1 MSKIYCIHDRT
12 FKSAMADIRVARD
25 FFEHHLPKPIQALM
39 DLKTLKLSP
48 NTYVDEQL
56 NETSSDVLYQ
66 VNMDKNIGF
75 LYLLCEHQ
83 SSVDPLMAYRLWSY
97 VIRIWGDWLK
107 QTGSK
112 TLPFVFPLVFY
123 HGREAYNAPRS
134 LCELIQAPI
143 DIVEDTLFKSFH
155 LIDTH
160 DIEDEELREQHWVGV
175 LSFFFKHVF
184 DRDIWPMVQT
194 VIDML
199 KKLEKEEGAT
209 QYAHN
214 LLKYWLVA
222 AETKKGP
229 KAFIETVQRGL
240 SLPIEG
246 ELMSMAEQ
254 LIQQGLKQGV
264 QQGVQQG
271 LQQGI
276 QQGEAHILI
285 SLLRAKF
292 REVPETYLKRIS
304 VAEADILNQWAINFI
319 NAQSLEE
326 IFD

>member
-1 MSKIYCIHDRT
+1 MSKIYCIHDKT

-39 DLKTLKLSP
+39 DLRTLKLSP
-48 NTYVDEQL
+48 NTYVDEQF
-56 NETSSDVLYQ
+56 NAMSSDVLYQ
-66 VNMDKNIGF
+66 VNMDKGLGY

-83 SSVDPLMAYRLWSY
+83 SSVDQLMAFRLLSY
-97 VIRIWGDWLK
+97 VVRIWSDWIK

-123 HGREAYNAPRS
+123 HGKEAYTAPRS
-134 LCELIQAPI
+134 LCELIQAPSE
-143 DIVEDTLFKSFH
+143 IVEDALFKSFH

-160 DIEDEELREQHWVGV
+160 DIKDEELREQHWAGI
-175 LSFFFKHVF
+175 LAFMCKHVF
-184 DRDIWPMVQT
+184 DRDIWPLIQT

-199 KKLEKEEGAT
+199 KKLEQEEGAA

-214 LLKYWLVA
+214 LLKYWLIA
-222 AETKKGP
+222 AETEKSP
-229 KAFIETVQRGL
+229 KAFIETIQEGL
-240 SLPIEG
+240 SLPIQG

-271 LQQGI
+271 LQQGM

-285 SLLRAKF
+285 SLLKAKF
-292 REVPETYLKRIS
+292 KEVSEAYLKKIDC
-304 VAEADILNQWAINFI
+304 ADTETLNRWAINFI
-319 NAQSLEE
+319 NAESLEE
-326 IFD
+326 IFK